1 MKNIRLIIERK
12 HYRENDYSEEENHG
26 IKENNSSLDFLS
38 ENIDAMKE
46 YNDYVKKHGN
56 HFTDELSKW
65 ASDRMEN
72 AKGEDGHHWS
82 VEQVKSVFEKLGY
95 QKPEENTW
103 GDVAYSANMHYADY
117 FGITLKTEAECIKQ
131 AYADLTDPDG
141 YSGKIFNR
149 WISDVIGKK
158 IYIPWSTFV

>member
-1 MKNIRLIIERK
+1 
-12 HYRENDYSEEENHG
+12 
-26 IKENNSSLDFLS
+26 
-38 ENIDAMKE
+38 
-46 YNDYVKKHGN
+46 
-56 HFTDELSKW
+56 
-65 ASDRMEN
+65 MEN
-72 AKGEDGHHWS
+72 AKGEEGHHWS
-82 VEQVKSVFEKLGY
+82 VEQVKSVFEKLCY

-149 WISDVIGKK
+149 WSSDVIGNCVKYLIILFIEAAK
-158 IYIPWSTFV
+158 TLIII